1 MPSNKKYY
9 EIESSNLETIDY
21 AFYDFVN
28 DKMNNF
34 STRNEGWKKVP
45 ILWASPERAFLSKN
59 NKDLFDAD
67 AALKFPLI
75 SIERTS
81 ISKDLSKKG
90 AYSGNPVYDYDALH
104 GGRIVIGRRIVRDK
118 TNNFAVADNIKKLP
132 NKSATVNRNPGNQAY
147 FPSKNEKVVYETI
160 TMPAPVYLAINY
172 EVTVRTEYAQQMNQL
187 TTPFAT
193 LGGHINSFLIKR
205 DGHQYETF
213 LQPNFAYNNNVANM
227 GESERTFETTFTF
240 EVLGY
245 IMGESPNGDR
255 PKIIKTQSAVE
266 VKIPREHVIFGDIP
280 EYGEGKGFYTE

>member
-9 EIESSNLETIDY
+9 EIEPSNLETIDY

-45 ILWASPERAFLSKN
+45 ILWATAERAFLSKN
-59 NKDLFDAD
+59 NKDLFDD
-67 AALKFPLI
+67 DVALKFPLI

-90 AYSGNPVYDYDALH
+90 AFYGNPVYDHDAAH
-104 GGRIVIGRRIVRDK
+104 GGRIVVGRRIVRDK

-132 NKSATVNRNPGNQAY
+132 NETTTVNRNPGNQAY
-147 FPSKNEKVVYETI
+147 FPRKNEKIVYETI
-160 TMPAPVYLAINY
+160 TMPAPVYLSINY
-172 EVTVRTEYAQQMNQL
+172 ELTVRTEYAQQMNNL

-213 LQPNFAYNNNVANM
+213 LQPSFSYNNNVSNM
-227 GESERTFETTFTF
+227 GENERTFETTFTF

-255 PKIIKTQSAVE
+255 PRIIKTQNAVE

-280 EYGEGKGFYTE
+280 EYGKGKGFYTE